1 LEKRDKMSDYGA
13 ELLRRQLN
21 GECFSVLT
29 AVVGRWRCSDEK
41 GVTGLP
47 QGREV
52 CQWSSSQSLRKMGS
66 QGSMRALASKY
77 ICLTAAPFRSVVP
90 VCAAQLTS
98 SFLAWLTPFLSC
110 FPVTLPNP
118 SFSTCPFESDLAKNP
133 IDLVSVGLVD
143 ESNLYEWEILIMGPD
158 GTLYEGGFFKARL
171 VFPADFPNMPPTMT
185 FTSEMWHP
193 NVYADGKVCIS
204 ILHPPGEDEYNS
216 QESAD
221 ERWRPILGVEQIL
234 VSVIS
239 MLSDP
244 NDESPANLDA
254 AVMWRNDR
262 AAFKKK
268 VRQVVRKSQ
277 EEC

>member
-1 LEKRDKMSDYGA
+1 
-13 ELLRRQLN
+13 
-21 GECFSVLT
+21 
-29 AVVGRWRCSDEK
+29 
-41 GVTGLP
+41 
-47 QGREV
+47 
-52 CQWSSSQSLRKMGS
+52 
-66 QGSMRALASKY
+66 
-77 ICLTAAPFRSVVP
+77 
-90 VCAAQLTS
+90 
-98 SFLAWLTPFLSC
+98 
-110 FPVTLPNP
+110 
-118 SFSTCPFESDLAKNP
+118 
-133 IDLVSVGLVD
+133 
-143 ESNLYEWEILIMGPD
+143 
-158 GTLYEGGFFKARL
+158 
-171 VFPADFPNMPPTMT
+171 MT

-193 NVYADGKVCIS
+193 NVYQDGKVCIS
-204 ILHPPGEDEYNS
+204 ILHPPGEDEFNA